1 MEQHSNP
8 TTNPASDDAAML
20 QNILTTLTNLA
31 ESSQRSIQN
40 QERSAAAQEALVR
53 LKELTSKL
61 SISEP
66 VAAFIKNAFTSD
78 GINPL
83 ADIPPQLKEL
93 MTTSPDVTFDNV
105 DLILHKSKTP
115 ASPTVDFTKALQSGS
130 YTYPIGQP
138 GNLTPMGIPHSLVG
152 SNLGNI
158 DVKQLLTA
166 ETNNKDDISTKD
178 RTILNSAQIVP
189 PDTTYSAMKMVNAFV
204 TILKTGGESTLA
216 LAMSDM
222 ATWIKDH
229 EEILEENTRT
239 FDRLLPSKMVYALGD
254 ATNNYFKSAK
264 YAIPNQQWLNFDHL
278 KMGLLSNNHSIML
291 PPAIIESLATK
302 RKREEDTAED
312 EPVVKK
318 ARCYSD
324 DKV

>member
-1 MEQHSNP
+1 
-8 TTNPASDDAAML
+8 ML
-20 QNILTTLTNLA
+20 QNILTTLTRLA

-78 GINPL
+78 GTTPL
-83 ADIPPQLKEL
+83 ADIPSQLKEL
-93 MTTSPDVTFDNV
+93 MTTSPDVTFDNIE
-105 DLILHKSKTP
+105 LILHKSKTP
-115 ASPTVDFTKALQSGS
+115 ASPTVNFTKALQSGS
-130 YTYPIGQP
+130 YTYSIGQP

-158 DVKQLLTA
+158 DVKQLLIA
-166 ETNNKDDISTKD
+166 EETNNKEDISTEEK
-178 RTILNSAQIVP
+178 TILNSTQIVP
-189 PDTTYSAMKMVNAFV
+189 PDTIYSAMKMVNAYV

-264 YAIPNQQWLNFDHL
+264 YAVPNQQWLNFDHL

-291 PPAIIESLATK
+291 PPALIESLATK
-302 RKREEDTAED
+302 RKREEDTED
-312 EPVVKK
+312 EQEVKK
-318 ARCYSD
+318 ARYQTQTDSED
-324 DKV
+324 EV